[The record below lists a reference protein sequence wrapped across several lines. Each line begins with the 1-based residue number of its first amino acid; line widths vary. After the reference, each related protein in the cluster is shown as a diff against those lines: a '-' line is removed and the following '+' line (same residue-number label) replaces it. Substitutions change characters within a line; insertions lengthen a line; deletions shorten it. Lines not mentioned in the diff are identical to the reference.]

1 LIDGSVPLP
10 RLLVIH
16 NHAAAAK
23 RRERFE
29 AVVAGLAAA
38 GCAVTVRRTEDAG
51 DAARFAAEAHPE
63 DVDIIAVAG
72 GDGTINDALNGFGP
86 DSPPLGLIPLGTAN
100 VLAHEIGLSLEPE
113 RIVACLLGGATRSV
127 VPGVVNGR
135 RFMMMASIGFD
146 AHVVGGVRKAVKRRI
161 GKLAYA
167 LEALRQLV
175 RYPCP
180 PLEVRVDGQP
190 VKAATLVA
198 QRGRLYGGRFVL
210 APEADL
216 GQALFQATLFPRAGR
231 LAMAGYSLALPLGL
245 LTRLGLVRHVAARTI
260 EVTSRPGDP
269 VQGDGDVVARLPAT
283 LSLADHPVRLVV
295 PASP

>member
-100 VLAHEIGLSLEPE
+100 VLAHEICSAAPP
-113 RIVACLLGGATRSV
+113 APSC
-127 VPGVVNGR
+127 PGW
-135 RFMMMASIGFD
+135 ST
-146 AHVVGGVRKAVKRRI
+146 VGG
-161 GKLAYA
+161 
-167 LEALRQLV
+167 
-175 RYPCP
+175 
-180 PLEVRVDGQP
+180 
-190 VKAATLVA
+190 
-198 QRGRLYGGRFVL
+198 
-210 APEADL
+210 
-216 GQALFQATLFPRAGR
+216 
-231 LAMAGYSLALPLGL
+231 S
-245 LTRLGLVRHVAARTI
+245 
-260 EVTSRPGDP
+260 
-269 VQGDGDVVARLPAT
+269 
-283 LSLADHPVRLVV
+283 
-295 PASP
+295 